1 MESWEGGVERYT
13 AVEELLQ
20 LRHYFLATKH
30 SKQTTSTTT
39 TPQPSAATATR
50 SGTAAAA
57 AGMPTCVSA
66 VWAMLVEAEQAQLSR
81 VQATNDRI
89 REENEQ
95 LQEQIH
101 DLRFHLQMKREA
113 EGRRMRWL
121 MSRHSHRLQGRMYH
135 S

>member
-1 MESWEGGVERYT
+1 
-13 AVEELLQ
+13 
-20 LRHYFLATKH
+20 
-30 SKQTTSTTT
+30 
-39 TPQPSAATATR
+39 
-50 SGTAAAA
+50 
-57 AGMPTCVSA
+57 MPTCVSA
-66 VWAMLVEAEQAQLSR
+66 VLEMLVEAEQAQLLR

-95 LQEQIH
+95 LQDQIH
-101 DLRFHLQMKREA
+101 DLRFHLQMKREI